1 MTKITIN
8 TLTTTYDDKEDRIRL
23 SINYQQVQNRID
35 LMVTRSFILDL
46 VPSLEEYIQTYY
58 ADIVEPVQNTQIQ
71 ATEPTSSDPRK
82 AHKMHKE
89 STVSKTNMEDL
100 ALYKSKEE
108 LLITVKLSYN
118 KETKYTYIRFLTQ
131 DTEVV
136 LNCDVQILKNIVHA
150 IKKPIPSIQWG
161 ISKFF

>member
-8 TLTTTYDDKEDRIRL
+8 TLTTAYDDREDRIRL
-23 SINYQQVQNRID
+23 SINYQQLQNRID

-58 ADIVEPVQNTQIQ
+58 TDIVESAQNTQTQ
-71 ATEPTSSDPRK
+71 AEPTASDPRK
-82 AHKMHKE
+82 AHKLHKE

-131 DTEVV
+131 KTEVV

-150 IKKPIPSIQWG
+150 IKKTIPSIQWG